1 MNKLKILLIL
11 LICAIIISGISIYII
26 SLFSN
31 NYEKD
36 LDDPKTWKTPFN
48 NPSLLDKNSDVEIIK
63 NNPTKKSDICIM
75 MVGTKNILDYY
86 NKTIT
91 KNKEYANKQG
101 YDFVAYIGNFLNKN
115 KYAPHFNRYYTTYLL
130 FEQGYKYVL
139 YIDCDAVVNKD
150 NMRIEEFIDMM
161 NPEHYLLLS
170 EDYKLF
176 IPGWF
181 RKMRINSGV
190 LLLKNCDKCYEFL
203 NIILKNPNF
212 YHRYQN
218 IYSDPSAGYDQCI
231 IEFNYKFI
239 KPHVKIISMGLLH
252 GLLQGYPY
260 KNKKSFIKHY
270 VYFFKKYLK

>member
-1 MNKLKILLIL
+1 MKGLLITFVCL
-11 LICAIIISGISIYII
+11 IIILGLVIYIVSSYNSIYV
-26 SLFSN
+26 
-31 NYEKD
+31 ED
-36 LDDPKTWKTPFN
+36 LDDPKTWETPFN
-48 NPSLLDKNSDVEIIK
+48 NPSLLDKNSDIEIIK

-170 EDYKLF
+170 GDYKEH

-181 RKMRINSGV
+181 RKMMINSGV

-203 NIILKNPNF
+203 NIMLKNPNIF
-212 YHRYQN
+212 HKKRN
-218 IYSDPSAGYDQCI
+218 MYSIITAG
-231 IEFNYKFI
+231 F
-239 KPHVKIISMGLLH
+239 
-252 GLLQGYPY
+252 
-260 KNKKSFIKHY
+260 
-270 VYFFKKYLK
+270 